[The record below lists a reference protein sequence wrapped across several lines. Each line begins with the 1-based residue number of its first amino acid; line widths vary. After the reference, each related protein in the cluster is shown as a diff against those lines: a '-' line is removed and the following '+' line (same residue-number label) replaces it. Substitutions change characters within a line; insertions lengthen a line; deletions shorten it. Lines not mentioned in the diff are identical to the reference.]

1 MISKYAY
8 LALIVHVNTIKHYAY
23 ICVYIDIYIYIYIYI
38 IYNII
43 LSFTTLMI

>member
-23 ICVYIDIYIYIYIYI
+23 ICVYIDIYIYIYIYK
-38 IYNII
+38 
-43 LSFTTLMI
+43 TLYCQLQR